1 MGFKWRRITILFLR
15 AISLDG
21 NPGVYN
27 YRYAPTNLDRP
38 CIYQGPN
45 LNKYLEKRPILPT
58 GTKKL
63 EE

>member
-1 MGFKWRRITILFLR
+1 MIPFLR

-38 CIYQGPN
+38 CLYQGSF
-45 LNKYLEKRPILPT
+45 LEKYLECRPIIQP
-58 GTKKL
+58 
-63 EE
+63 E

>member
-1 MGFKWRRITILFLR
+1 MIPFLR

-27 YRYAPTNLDRP
+27 YRYAPTDITRP

>member
-1 MGFKWRRITILFLR
+1 MIPFLR

-58 GTKKL
+58 ATKKL
-63 EE
+63 DE